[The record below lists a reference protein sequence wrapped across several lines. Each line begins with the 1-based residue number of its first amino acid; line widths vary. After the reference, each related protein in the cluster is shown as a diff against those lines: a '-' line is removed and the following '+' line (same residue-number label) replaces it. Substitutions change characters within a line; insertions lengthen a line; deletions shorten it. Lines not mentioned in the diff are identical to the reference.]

1 MPLMRLVVPLILI
14 VAGILLIAGGLG
26 ITWCFFEYESDNAG
40 ALFGMTIMP
49 ISVGLGVIL
58 AIVGIAMVIVR
69 LLNRKQRT

>member
-26 ITWCFFEYESDNAG
+26 LTWYFFEYESDNAG